1 MSTRVL
7 LCDDSGVILTLLEK
21 RLKDIGYEV
30 VGKAKD
36 GNECITKYKMLKP
49 DLLLLDIT
57 MPNKDGRECL
67 EELMLLDP
75 KAKIVMVSAVLDEE
89 VQRSCLEAGAKAFIN
104 KGNISSID
112 DFKNK
117 VLPIIQPIILA
128 A

>member
-7 LCDDSGVILTLLEK
+7 LCDDSAVILTLLEK
-21 RLKDIGYEV
+21 RLKDIGYEI
-30 VGKAKD
+30 VGKARD
-36 GNECITKYKMLKP
+36 GNECVTKYKMLKP

-57 MPNKDGRECL
+57 MPNKDGTECL
-67 EELMLLDP
+67 EELMALDP
-75 KAKIVMVSAVLDEE
+75 KAKIIMVSAVMDIE
-89 VQRSCLEAGAKAFIN
+89 VQKTCLKVGAKAFIN

-112 DFKNK
+112 DFKKK